1 MSLDRAAVLRIAALA
16 RIKVP
21 EAELDHLAAELA
33 HIMTWVEQLNEVDV
47 SQVEPMTSVLPTR
60 LKRRAD
66 EVTDGGIRDKILAN
80 APKLERGFF
89 VVPRVVE

>member
-21 EAELDHLAAELA
+21 EAELDHLASELA

-66 EVTDGGIRDKILAN
+66 EVTEGGIRDKILAN
-80 APKLERGFF
+80 APKSERGFF
-89 VVPRVVE
+89 VVPKVIE

>member
-21 EAELDHLAAELA
+21 EAELDHLASELA

-66 EVTDGGIRDKILAN
+66 EVTEGGIRDKILAN
-80 APKLERGFF
+80 APKSERGFF
-89 VVPRVVE
+89 VVPKVVE